1 MTPVFGSRRR
11 ADELEQLLSRS
22 SAATAAGDGP
32 EQYADLLA
40 LVGALRATPAP
51 APRAAFSSD
60 LRERLMVAAES
71 ALAPDPVEQGAPRRQ
86 PTARRSPRER
96 RLATAVGGFAIV
108 SATASMAV
116 AAQSSLPGDTLYP
129 LKRAIENAQTGV
141 QSDADG
147 RGTSLLDNAA
157 GRLDEV
163 DALSRS
169 GEDDAE
175 VIVTTLEDFVA
186 QASEASDLLLGDF
199 SSTGEPSSIEEL
211 RSFTADSMGALTTL
225 QGIIPDDARA
235 SLISATQIV
244 NAIDVQAQ
252 ALCPAC
258 TDLPLIEAPVFA
270 TRAAASLL
278 DDALAPVLDAVLPP
292 VADEGAADEET
303 RKGPRKPARDT
314 EPRSGASGLP
324 EPAPAPD
331 QPAPTT
337 PPVAP
342 SLPTDTSDGGDEKDG
357 DKKGGLLDLGVKG
370 SDDPVGDLLTGTG
383 EVVEGVVEGV
393 VTGLGGLTGLGGSG
407 GGRGK

>member
-22 SAATAAGDGP
+22 SATTAAGDVP

-71 ALAPDPVEQGAPRRQ
+71 ALAPDPAEQLAPRRQ
-86 PTARRSPRER
+86 PAARRSPRER

-141 QSDADG
+141 QNDADG

-169 GEDDAE
+169 GEDDAK

-199 SSTGEPSSIEEL
+199 SSTGEPRSIEEL

-235 SLISATQIV
+235 SLITATQVV

-270 TRAAASLL
+270 TRAASSLL

-292 VADEGAADEET
+292 AGDGAGTDET
-303 RKGPRKPARDT
+303 RKGPRKPSRGT
-314 EPRSGASGLP
+314 EPRSGASNLP
-324 EPAPAPD
+324 DPAPAPD

-342 SLPTDTSDGGDEKDG
+342 SLPSGTSDGGDKKDG

-383 EVVEGVVEGV
+383 DVVEDVVEGV

-407 GGRGK
+407 GGK